1 LKTILIIEDDP
12 AIVAG
17 LKENLTRERYK
28 VITAETAEEGY
39 KSAREKDVDLIIL
52 DLILPDG
59 DGLELCRELRQEGV
73 GTPILMLT
81 SKTEE
86 IDVVLG
92 LEIGADD
99 YMTKPFSVKVLLA
112 RIKALLR
119 RKNEMQKDIQK
130 YSFSNVALDFKKME
144 AFKGKKSLAMSLK
157 EFEILK
163 FFINHEGEVVSRH
176 TLLNE
181 VWGYEVFPTTRTVD
195 NYILML
201 RKKIEDN
208 PSVPKHILTLHSA
221 GYKFVK

>member
-1 LKTILIIEDDP
+1 MKTILIIEDDP